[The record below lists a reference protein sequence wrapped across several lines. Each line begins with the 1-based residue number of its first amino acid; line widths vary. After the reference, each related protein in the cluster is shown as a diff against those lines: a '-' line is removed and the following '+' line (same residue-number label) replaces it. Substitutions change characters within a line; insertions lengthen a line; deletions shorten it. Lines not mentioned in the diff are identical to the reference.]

1 MEWRVEPDFFT
12 GSDHRPIQF
21 KVDSTALRTE
31 VFRCKAWN
39 KVSWNAFSM
48 AVAQGCLK
56 EGLVPQRS
64 VEGRENHVND
74 ISAEEQ
80 VIRLTRVLQMA
91 IE

>member
-1 MEWRVEPDFFT
+1 
-12 GSDHRPIQF
+12 
-21 KVDSTALRTE
+21 
-31 VFRCKAWN
+31 
-39 KVSWNAFSM
+39 M

-80 VIRLTRVLQMA
+80 VICLTRVLQMA
-91 IE
+91 IEQHVPERNICWASKPWWSPAVEESRRHMRRMLHPAERLKIAHD